1 MLSQQKTMIQ
11 ILFFTSILLKSFL
24 DTGKKGH
31 HLQTGP
37 GLGPRPRPSKNRTL
51 ILRTLENT
59 GPRNLVEIK
68 DQIEYILRYSNFVKK
83 KTRIR
88 IFREKLDLLNMFG
101 TSIENT

>member
-1 MLSQQKTMIQ
+1 MLLSCQLHQK
-11 ILFFTSILLKSFL
+11 LCFPLWKL
-24 DTGKKGH
+24 GH

-37 GLGPRPRPSKNRTL
+37 GPGPRPSKNRTL
-51 ILRTLENT
+51 ILRTLEKT
-59 GPRNLVEIK
+59 GPRNLVETK